1 MEQRK
6 EGPNTNT
13 MPNDSRQT
21 CTANVMRPASS
32 KTHEPRSA
40 RCTRKVCDGQDLCW
54 RHSGH
59 GRCRQRVSPKPRT
72 ASSGRKKSRK
82 SSRKPAKP
90 KYAAKMTLAEAEAVL
105 ASVAQ
110 SGVSNKQVMLAAVA
124 KDGDALELATAA
136 LRADKEVVLAAVAQN
151 SDAMWHASADL
162 LADKDVMLAAVAR
175 DPKWLRFAS
184 ADLQSDKEMVLAA
197 VANDGSRLF
206 NASWQLRANK
216 EVVLVAVMQ
225 DGEALQ
231 FAAEQLR
238 ADKEVVLAAV
248 SQAGW
253 VLQYAAEK
261 LRADKEVVL
270 AAVSQAGWVLQYAA
284 EKLRADKEVVL
295 AAVANDG
302 YALELATAALRADK
316 EVVLAAVAN
325 NGYALRF
332 AASELQADKAVVRAA
347 SQLRADKAVVRAASQ
362 LPADEAV
369 VRAAHAGPASPRPQP
384 PTRQSPARV
393 RPALPRPQPPTRQS
407 PARVR
412 PALPTRQSPAR
423 VRPALPTRQSP
434 TRQSPARVRPPASPV
449 PQPSTRLRT
458 APPMAQPLTK
468 EQIQQEPEA
477 VDVAVLRHL
486 HHDVFEQYKFS
497 KQLGE
502 TGKEGTTMLATHTP
516 TGEKHAVKL
525 FKPNKSVAM
534 ILKEVAM
541 QREAAAAGIS
551 PAIMPTLPVDGS
563 HRLFAM
569 QVMGRTLLQILHD
582 QGGVLSRDQYK
593 GIEKAYGKLDEIGY
607 YHNDGNVSRNIME
620 DGKGQMYLIDFGM
633 SKPITASLIKR
644 FGPKPNMQML
654 VRVDEIASVVFANSE
669 GKQRLA
675 GKAPPYFVQLIS
687 DYEKEHGV
695 VVDLRR
701 AMHAKVTLALEK
713 FTKK

>member
-1 MEQRK
+1 
-6 EGPNTNT
+6 
-13 MPNDSRQT
+13 
-21 CTANVMRPASS
+21 
-32 KTHEPRSA
+32 
-40 RCTRKVCDGQDLCW
+40 
-54 RHSGH
+54 
-59 GRCRQRVSPKPRT
+59 
-72 ASSGRKKSRK
+72 
-82 SSRKPAKP
+82 
-90 KYAAKMTLAEAEAVL
+90 
-105 ASVAQ
+105 
-110 SGVSNKQVMLAAVA
+110 
-124 KDGDALELATAA
+124 
-136 LRADKEVVLAAVAQN
+136 
-151 SDAMWHASADL
+151 
-162 LADKDVMLAAVAR
+162 
-175 DPKWLRFAS
+175 
-184 ADLQSDKEMVLAA
+184 
-197 VANDGSRLF
+197 
-206 NASWQLRANK
+206 
-216 EVVLVAVMQ
+216 
-225 DGEALQ
+225 
-231 FAAEQLR
+231 
-238 ADKEVVLAAV
+238 
-248 SQAGW
+248 
-253 VLQYAAEK
+253 
-261 LRADKEVVL
+261 
-270 AAVSQAGWVLQYAA
+270 
-284 EKLRADKEVVL
+284 
-295 AAVANDG
+295 
-302 YALELATAALRADK
+302 
-316 EVVLAAVAN
+316 
-325 NGYALRF
+325 
-332 AASELQADKAVVRAA
+332 
-347 SQLRADKAVVRAASQ
+347 
-362 LPADEAV
+362 
-369 VRAAHAGPASPRPQP
+369 
-384 PTRQSPARV
+384 
-393 RPALPRPQPPTRQS
+393 
-407 PARVR
+407 
-412 PALPTRQSPAR
+412 
-423 VRPALPTRQSP
+423 
-434 TRQSPARVRPPASPV
+434 
-449 PQPSTRLRT
+449 
-458 APPMAQPLTK
+458 MAQPLTK